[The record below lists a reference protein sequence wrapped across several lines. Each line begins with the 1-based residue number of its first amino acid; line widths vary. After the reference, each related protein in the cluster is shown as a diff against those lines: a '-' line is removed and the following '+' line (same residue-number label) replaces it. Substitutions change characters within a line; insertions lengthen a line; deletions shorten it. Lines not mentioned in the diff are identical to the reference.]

1 MRTYLECIPCFI
13 RQTLQTGRVCGLDEL
28 RIKDLLDDVGCSLK
42 DIDLADSP
50 PEMARKL
57 QPVITAAVGKNDPFD
72 EIKHQSNQAA
82 FAYYDEV
89 LSRIQQADDKLKT
102 ALEVAIAGNIIDYG
116 AVADLDIA
124 HELQE
129 LMDREEQQIAHENP
143 ALFAY
148 DELVK
153 ALENGKKL
161 LYIGDNA
168 GEIVF
173 DKACIETIGSLYEHL
188 EITFVTRGSPI
199 LNDVVVS
206 DALEVG
212 LDKAARV
219 ISSGSD
225 APGLILERCSK
236 EFIKEFERADVI
248 ISKGQGNYE
257 ALSDVPGPIF
267 FLFVAKCDVIARE
280 LSCLLR
286 DIILKR
292 QKI

>member
-1 MRTYLECIPCFI
+1 MRTYLECIPCFV
-13 RQTLQTGRVCGLDEL
+13 RQTLQTGRVCGLNEQQ
-28 RIKDLLDDVGCSLK
+28 IKHLLDDVGCSLK
-42 DIDLADSP
+42 HIDLADSP

-57 QPVITAAVGKNDPFD
+57 QPVITAAVGKDDPFD
-72 EIKHQSNQAA
+72 EIKHQSSQAA
-82 FAYYDEV
+82 SAYYDEV
-89 LSRIQQADDKLKT
+89 KTRIQASDDKLKT

-129 LMDREEQQIAHENP
+129 LMDREEQQIAHENHD
-143 ALFAY
+143 LFAY
-148 DELVK
+148 DELVR

-188 EITFVTRGSPI
+188 EITFVTRGTPI
-199 LNDVVVS
+199 LNDVVLS

-212 LDKAARV
+212 MDKAARV

-225 APGLILERCSK
+225 APGLILERCSQ
-236 EFIKEFERADVI
+236 EFLEEFEHADVI
-248 ISKGQGNYE
+248 ISKGQGNFE
-257 ALSDVPGPIF
+257 ALSDVTGPIF

-280 LSCLLR
+280 LSCSLR
-286 DIILKR
+286 DIILKQQR
-292 QKI
+292 T

>member
-1 MRTYLECIPCFI
+1 MRTYLECIPCFV
-13 RQTLQTGRVCGLDEL
+13 RQTLQTGRVCGLNEMQ
-28 RIKDLLDDVGCSLK
+28 IKHLLDDVGCSLK
-42 DIDLADSP
+42 HIDLADSP

-57 QPVITAAVGKNDPFD
+57 QPVITAAVGKDDPFD
-72 EIKHQSNQAA
+72 EIKHQSSQAA
-82 FAYYDEV
+82 SAYYDEV
-89 LSRIQQADDKLKT
+89 KSRIQTSEDTLKT

-129 LMDREEQQIAHENP
+129 LMDREEQQIAHENHD
-143 ALFAY
+143 LFAY
-148 DELVK
+148 DELVR
-153 ALENGKKL
+153 ALENGKRL

-168 GEIVF
+168 GEVVF

-188 EITFVTRGSPI
+188 EITFVTRGTPI
-199 LNDVVVS
+199 LNDVVLS

-212 LDKAARV
+212 MDKAVRV

-225 APGLILERCSK
+225 APGLILERCSQ
-236 EFIKEFERADVI
+236 EFLEEFEHADVI
-248 ISKGQGNYE
+248 ISKGQGNFE

-280 LSCLLR
+280 LSCSLR
-286 DIILKR
+286 DIILKQQR
-292 QKI
+292 M

>member
-1 MRTYLECIPCFI
+1 MRTYLECIPCFV
-13 RQTLQTGRVCGLDEL
+13 RQTLQTGRVCGLNEQQ
-28 RIKDLLDDVGCSLK
+28 IKKLLDDVGCSLK
-42 DIDLADSP
+42 HIDLADSP

-57 QPVITAAVGKNDPFD
+57 QPVITAAVGKDDPFD
-72 EIKHQSNQAA
+72 EIKRKSNQAA
-82 FAYYDEV
+82 SAYYDEV
-89 LSRIQQADDKLKT
+89 KSRIQASDDKLKT

-129 LMDREEQQIAHENP
+129 LMDREEQQIAHENHD
-143 ALFAY
+143 LFAY
-148 DELVK
+148 DELVR

-188 EITFVTRGSPI
+188 EITFVTRGTPI
-199 LNDVVVS
+199 LNDVVLS

-212 LDKAARV
+212 MDKAARV

-225 APGLILERCSK
+225 APGLILERCSQ
-236 EFIKEFERADVI
+236 EFLEEFEHADVI
-248 ISKGQGNYE
+248 ISKGQGNFE
-257 ALSDVPGPIF
+257 ALSDVTGPIF

-280 LSCLLR
+280 LSCSLR
-286 DIILKR
+286 DIILKQQR
-292 QKI
+292 T

>member
-1 MRTYLECIPCFI
+1 MRTYLECIPCFV
-13 RQTLQTGRVCGLDEL
+13 RQTLQTGRVCGLNEQQ
-28 RIKDLLDDVGCSLK
+28 IKHLLDEVGCSLK
-42 DIDLADSP
+42 HIDLADSP

-57 QPVITAAVGKNDPFD
+57 QPVITAAVGKDDPFE
-72 EIKHQSNQAA
+72 EIKRQSSQAA
-82 FAYYDEV
+82 SAYYEEV
-89 LSRIQQADDKLKT
+89 KSRIQASDDKLKT

-129 LMDREEQQIAHENP
+129 LMDREEQQIAHENRD
-143 ALFAY
+143 LFAY

-168 GEIVF
+168 GEVVF
-173 DKACIETIGSLYEHL
+173 DKACIETIGTLYEHL
-188 EITFVTRGSPI
+188 EITFVTRGTPI
-199 LNDVVVS
+199 LNDVVLS

-212 LDKAARV
+212 MDRAARV

-225 APGLILERCSK
+225 APGLILERCSQ
-236 EFIKEFERADVI
+236 EFLEEFERADVI
-248 ISKGQGNYE
+248 ISKGQGNFE

-267 FLFVAKCDVIARE
+267 FLFVAKCDVITRE
-280 LSCLLR
+280 LSCSLR

-292 QKI
+292 QRM

>member
-1 MRTYLECIPCFI
+1 
-13 RQTLQTGRVCGLDEL
+13 
-28 RIKDLLDDVGCSLK
+28 
-42 DIDLADSP
+42 
-50 PEMARKL
+50 
-57 QPVITAAVGKNDPFD
+57 VITAAVGKDDPFD
-72 EIKHQSNQAA
+72 EIKRKSNQAA
-82 FAYYDEV
+82 SAYYDEV
-89 LSRIQQADDKLKT
+89 KSRIQASDDKLKT

-129 LMDREEQQIAHENP
+129 LMDREEQQIAHENHD
-143 ALFAY
+143 LFAY
-148 DELVK
+148 DELVR

-188 EITFVTRGSPI
+188 EITFVTRGTPI
-199 LNDVVVS
+199 LNDVVLS

-212 LDKAARV
+212 MDKAARV

-225 APGLILERCSK
+225 APGLILERCSQ
-236 EFIKEFERADVI
+236 EFLEEFEHADVI
-248 ISKGQGNYE
+248 ISKGQGNFE
-257 ALSDVPGPIF
+257 ALSDVTGPIF

-280 LSCLLR
+280 LSCSLR
-286 DIILKR
+286 DIILKQQR
-292 QKI
+292 T